1 MVNVVVLLIL
11 AAPLVA
17 GNMAIPAGVSY
28 LDRAPVAFSEQ
39 SVGEVGMVRGEFRR
53 DVPGIGTRFSSM
65 FQRKAY
71 NAVVGTLSMNSKV
84 GPVAASAT
92 VDPAHRVYFDAALK
106 GLGSKLSVES
116 VFVPERNS
124 FRPDYPRVTLDTTV
138 PLPADSSL
146 SITAAGVLADPFAS
160 KEGATG
166 PQHGKVRGV
175 FRDDFEVEMRYKKGA
190 LEMAAST
197 QLNVAP
203 STGPVVALSSGA
215 RAGVEYKGLG
225 IKVASEGS
233 LLHLM
238 QIIQNEVDRILL
250 PEEKFASKRAAD
262 TRGAASSSNLS
273 SLRCGGFWVEEGPEE
288 EGQAD
293 VWTATAERRVGNVDF
308 GAVFSGRNTW
318 VVGAKAE
325 LPEVVGSARLT
336 SNKRLVASV
345 AGRIGEQMWVRFT
358 GDVDL
363 SQKTPEAILRTRRF
377 GLRFLV
383 DEGEATSPPLRTII
397 DTNNG
402 ENNGRAAE
410 GGLRRGVA
418 VLPEGEEGEDGEG
431 LFETVMRSLPSLP
444 PTFPLPVLPIQD
456 PKHFFSELGAHL
468 KSALKDP
475 VKEVRAT
482 GEKGVHAARDRI
494 TEAKDQIKAWWTSL

>member
-39 SVGEVGMVRGEFRR
+39 SVGEVGMVRPTNDPSFAGGIGKTHFRGEDRECRVLLCTTLLSVALERRSFLIAVRGEFRR

-106 GLGSKLSVES
+106 
-116 VFVPERNS
+116 
-124 FRPDYPRVTLDTTV
+124 VTLDTTV

-238 QIIQNEVDRILL
+238 QIIQNE
-250 PEEKFASKRAAD
+250 
-262 TRGAASSSNLS
+262 
-273 SLRCGGFWVEEGPEE
+273 
-288 EGQAD
+288 
-293 VWTATAERRVGNVDF
+293 
-308 GAVFSGRNTW
+308 
-318 VVGAKAE
+318 
-325 LPEVVGSARLT
+325 
-336 SNKRLVASV
+336 
-345 AGRIGEQMWVRFT
+345 
-358 GDVDL
+358 
-363 SQKTPEAILRTRRF
+363 
-377 GLRFLV
+377 
-383 DEGEATSPPLRTII
+383 
-397 DTNNG
+397 
-402 ENNGRAAE
+402 
-410 GGLRRGVA
+410 
-418 VLPEGEEGEDGEG
+418 
-431 LFETVMRSLPSLP
+431 
-444 PTFPLPVLPIQD
+444 
-456 PKHFFSELGAHL
+456 
-468 KSALKDP
+468 
-475 VKEVRAT
+475 
-482 GEKGVHAARDRI
+482 
-494 TEAKDQIKAWWTSL
+494 